1 MAIAV
6 VTTDT
11 TTVTTGSECT
21 LTTQSTAAV
30 YTLHVNMSQMTSTD
44 VTELRVYQMITAGST
59 AKVAYYMPF
68 YGAQPTDDTIKIS
81 VPVANAVASGL
92 QFTIKQTFGTA
103 RAYPWYVLSY

>member
-1 MAIAV
+1 MAITV

-30 YTLHVNMSQMTSTD
+30 YTLHVNMSAMTSTD
-44 VTELRVYQMITAGST
+44 VTELRIKQMITAGST
-59 AKVAYYMPF
+59 AVVAYYMPF
-68 YGAQPTDDTIKIS
+68 YGAQPADDTIKIS

-92 QFTIKQTFGTA
+92 VFTIKQTFGTA
-103 RAYPWYVLSY
+103 RAYPWYLLSY